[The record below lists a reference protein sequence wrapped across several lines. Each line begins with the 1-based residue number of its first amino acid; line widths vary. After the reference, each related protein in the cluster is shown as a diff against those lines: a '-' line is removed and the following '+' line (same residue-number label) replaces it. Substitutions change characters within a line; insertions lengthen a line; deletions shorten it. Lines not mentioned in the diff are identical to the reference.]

1 MKSYL
6 INEESTKIKI
16 FDRSA
21 KVNINLMTNQEKLI
35 FIRKLLNARQ
45 KDLARKNITREF
57 ISMVESGKRNMSKDV
72 AIDIMRNAI
81 EFAKEKEIDLNYD
94 EEFIAR
100 TNEEDLCVLCEKLPA
115 IKESFE
121 KCDYIAS
128 FGKEQGMSWPEVYAT
143 KKKGNIYVVNH
154 EYDKASETY
163 RKCLNLI
170 DSIGSNKLKQEIY
183 NNLGLIKDRCLK
195 YYDAV
200 MYYQEALNYCYINN
214 EFTKK
219 DRINYN
225 IGLTYYN
232 IGDYEKSL
240 DTLQRLM
247 DDKFEKSSYY
257 YKGKMIQGVILYKL
271 KRTSEALKVFLNLVE
286 NQKLDDR
293 FLIRVYNNIALCYS
307 DKKEYEKAEEFFD
320 KAIKTAN
327 REEIA
332 KHEILGDKGNFYFEL
347 KKYEEAKIA
356 LNESVKI
363 GEEIGNYKYQLEGL
377 KILYEISNKENNE
390 IEMEEILLKI
400 LSVANNTNSK
410 DDVIWAMKRLLN
422 LAVKQKDLNKV
433 KIFNDYIKD

>member
-1 MKSYL
+1 M
-6 INEESTKIKI
+6 N
-16 FDRSA
+16 
-21 KVNINLMTNQEKLI
+21 VNLMTNQEKLI

-57 ISMVESGKRNMSKDV
+57 ISMVESGKRNMSRDV

-81 EFAKEKEIDLNYD
+81 EFAKEKEVELNYD

-100 TNEEDLCVLCEKLPA
+100 TKEEDLCVLCEELPD

-121 KCDYIAS
+121 KCDYIANL
-128 FGKEQGMSWPEVYAT
+128 GKEQDMSWPEVYAT

-154 EYDKASETY
+154 EYDKAGAAY

-170 DSIGSNKLKQEIY
+170 DSIGSNKLKQVIY

-214 EFTKK
+214 DFTIK
-219 DRINYN
+219 DKINYN

-232 IGDYEKSL
+232 IGNYEKSL
-240 DTLQRLM
+240 DTLQRLV

-257 YKGKMIQGVILYKL
+257 YKGKMIQGVIFYKL
-271 KRTSEALKVFLNLVE
+271 KRTSEALKTLLNLVE
-286 NQKLDDR
+286 SKNLDNS
-293 FLIRVYNNIALCYS
+293 FLIRVYNNIALCYI
-307 DKKEYEKAEEFFD
+307 DKKEYKKAEEFFD
-320 KAIKTAN
+320 KAIETAKGTD
-327 REEIA
+327 RV

-356 LNESVKI
+356 LNESIKISEKI
-363 GEEIGNYKYQLEGL
+363 GSYKYQLEGL
-377 KILYEISNKENNE
+377 KILYEISNEENNE
-390 IEMEEILLKI
+390 KEMEEILLKL

-410 DDVIWAMKRLLN
+410 NEVIWSMKRLLD
-422 LAVKQKDLNKV
+422 LAVKQKDINKV
-433 KIFNDYIKD
+433 KIFNYYIKD